1 MAGAPR
7 ANLDHNATT
16 TVRPAV
22 IDAVAA
28 ALAAGGSPSSVHA
41 EGRAARARIESARD
55 EVAALLGA
63 PARAVW
69 FTSGGTE
76 ANVLALTPFIE
87 TAGEKRPLDRLLTSA
102 VEHPCVLEGAR
113 FPEDR
118 IERIPVT
125 AEGVIELAWLE
136 ERLRI
141 MAAQGERALVSVQ
154 AANNET
160 GAVQPVRAAADLAH
174 AHGGLMHCDA
184 VQAIGKVA
192 FDMASSG
199 ADLVAVSAH
208 KIGGPQ
214 GVGAL
219 VAASTSLHIAG
230 RLLRGGGQER
240 GLRAGTENTPGVA
253 GFGAAAREARLL
265 GAADNARVSALRDDL
280 ETGLRQLAPEAVIF
294 SSAVERLPNTTLFA
308 LPGQS
313 AETALI
319 AFDLDGVALS
329 SGSACSSG
337 KVKRS
342 HVLKAMG
349 APDDLAGG
357 AIRVSLGW
365 SSTQAD
371 VERFLRAFEK
381 LRDALHL
388 RRGRRAA

>member
-1 MAGAPR
+1 MAGAQR

-28 ALAAGGSPSSVHA
+28 ALAAGGNPSSVHA
-41 EGRAARARIESARD
+41 EGRAARGRVESARD

-102 VEHPCVLEGAR
+102 IEHPCVLEGAR
-113 FPEDR
+113 FPQDR
-118 IERIPVT
+118 IERIPV
-125 AEGVIELAWLE
+125 APDGVVDLGWLE
-136 ERLRI
+136 ARLVD
-141 MAAQGERALVSVQ
+141 MASKGERALVSVQ

-160 GAVQPVRAAADLAH
+160 GVLQPVRAVADLAH

-184 VQAIGKVA
+184 VQAIGKVG
-192 FDMASSG
+192 FDVASSG

-219 VAASTSLHIAG
+219 AASSPSLHIAE
-230 RLLRGGGQER
+230 RVLRGGGQER
-240 GLRAGTENTPGVA
+240 GLRAGTENAPGVA
-253 GFGAAAREARLL
+253 GFGAAAREARLQ
-265 GAADNARVSALRDDL
+265 GAAEAARMARLRDRL
-280 ETGLRQLAPEAVIF
+280 EAGLRELAPDVVIF
-294 SSAVERLPNTTLFA
+294 SSGVERLANTTLFA
-308 LPGQS
+308 LPGQA

-337 KVKRS
+337 KVRRS
-342 HVLKAMG
+342 HVLQAMG
-349 APDDLAGG
+349 VSDDLAGG
-357 AIRVSLGW
+357 AVRVSLGW
-365 SSTQAD
+365 SSVEAD
-371 VERFLRAFEK
+371 VERFLQAFEK

-388 RRGRRAA
+388 RQGRRAA

>member
-1 MAGAPR
+1 MAGAQR

-28 ALAAGGSPSSVHA
+28 ALAAGGNPSSVHA
-41 EGRAARARIESARD
+41 EGRAARGRVESARD

-76 ANVLALTPFIE
+76 ANVLALTPYIE

-102 VEHPCVLEGAR
+102 IEHPCVLEGAR
-113 FPEDR
+113 FPQDR
-118 IERIPVT
+118 IERIPV
-125 AEGVIELAWLE
+125 APDGVVDLGWLE
-136 ERLRI
+136 ARLVD
-141 MAAQGERALVSVQ
+141 MASKGERALVSVQ

-160 GAVQPVRAAADLAH
+160 GVLQPVRAVADLAH

-184 VQAIGKVA
+184 VQAIGKVG
-192 FDMASSG
+192 FDVASSG

-219 VAASTSLHIAG
+219 AASSPSLHIAE
-230 RLLRGGGQER
+230 RVLRGGGQER
-240 GLRAGTENTPGVA
+240 GLRAGTENAPGVA
-253 GFGAAAREARLL
+253 GFGAAAREARLQ
-265 GAADNARVSALRDDL
+265 GAAEAARMARLRDRL
-280 ETGLRQLAPEAVIF
+280 EAGLRELAPDVVIF
-294 SSAVERLPNTTLFA
+294 SSGVERLANTTLFA
-308 LPGQS
+308 LPGQA

-337 KVKRS
+337 KVRRS
-342 HVLKAMG
+342 HVLQAMG
-349 APDDLAGG
+349 VSDDLAGG
-357 AIRVSLGW
+357 AVRVSLGW
-365 SSTQAD
+365 SSVEAD
-371 VERFLRAFEK
+371 VERFLQAFEK

-388 RRGRRAA
+388 RQGRRAA